1 MEFTSVGES
10 LRRHWSSHNVDI
22 NAGVSEA
29 ELNSFEE
36 KYCIILPADLRDY
49 FSCVN
54 GMPPQVVDDEMIRFW
69 MLDEIKPLPQT
80 APAFSDSTYIQNP
93 ESLFLFADYSIWAHA
108 YAIRLPKAPTGSN
121 EVFIIGG
128 DSPILL
134 CKSFSEFV
142 DNYLSDKNLVF
153 G

>member
-1 MEFTSVGES
+1 MEFTGVGES
-10 LRRHWSSHNVDI
+10 LKRHWSSHNVDI

-29 ELNSFEE
+29 AISSIEA
-36 KYCIILPADLRDY
+36 KYGVVVPDDLRDY
-49 FSCVN
+49 FLCVD
-54 GMPPQVVDDEMIRFW
+54 GMPPDVVDDAMIRFW
-69 MLDEIKPLPQT
+69 MLDEIKPLPQG
-80 APAFSDSTYIQNP
+80 APAYSDSTYIQNP

-108 YAIRLPKAPTGSN
+108 YAIRLTKKPTESN
-121 EVFIIGG
+121 EVFIIGR

-142 DNYLSDKNLVF
+142 DNYLTNKDLVF